1 MIGGC
6 QLVQVRGAP
15 TFRVA
20 PVPEVSQRLG
30 GRLLDFSLGGSS
42 PSTQKFQLSVER
54 SADGGTFGPLS
65 CGHGRWE
72 GEQRRGLGE
81 VGGWVGGLT
90 HLFPGSL
97 FS

>member
-30 GRLLDFSLGGSS
+30 GRLLDFSLGGSL
-42 PSTQKFQLSVER
+42 PSTQKFQLSVGR
-54 SADGGTFGPLS
+54 AADGGTFGPLS
-65 CGHGRWE
+65 CGHGGRGA
-72 GEQRRGLGE
+72 GEASG
-81 VGGWVGGLT
+81 VVGGLT
-90 HLFPGSL
+90 QLFPGSL
-97 FS
+97 